1 MSSRKI
7 GEKERKKRKEERER
21 SASVGRVLIK
31 FERLDR
37 WINRLQRGFNFKI
50 N

>member
-7 GEKERKKRKEERER
+7 GEKERKKKRER
-21 SASVGRVLIK
+21 SASGGHVLIK

-37 WINRLQRGFNFKI
+37 WINRLQGGFNFKI